1 MKKRMILFGFLSLI
15 LPSSLQAEA
24 KSVEELF
31 REASSAEL
39 QYASLRKPAE
49 EELVRRGGEAVPYL
63 VGKLGTRNARERHTL
78 ERVLRRIKGPA
89 VEPLIEALKTD
100 DPYTLRLGIRILG
113 LIGDKRALPSLLEFS
128 SYPDWRVR
136 SVVAF
141 ALGRIG
147 AREATPWLIS
157 ALGDSVDLVR
167 KSAAVSL
174 GELNDPRAT
183 TPLLKGLSDPFYA
196 VRYSS
201 ARALSKLGEAVID
214 SLLAILE
221 EPLGRRGYY
230 AIEVLGELG
239 DKRALNPLI
248 SLLQNEDWAIR
259 GFVAQAIGEIGG
271 GEAKEALSLA
281 KRREKHPFVL
291 RKIGE
296 GLQRLE
302 QGKASQGDE

>member
-1 MKKRMILFGFLSLI
+1 MKKGMILFGFLSLI

-63 VGKLGTRNARERHTL
+63 VGKLGTRDARERHTL
-78 ERVLRRIKGPA
+78 ERVLSQIKGPA

-128 SYPDWRVR
+128 SYPGWRVR

-183 TPLLKGLSDPFYA
+183 NPLLKGLSDPFYG
-196 VRYSS
+196 VRYSA
-201 ARALSKLGEAVID
+201 ARALSKLGEAVVD
-214 SLLAILE
+214 SLLAILQ
-221 EPLGRRGYY
+221 EPLGRYY

-239 DKRALNPLI
+239 DKRALNSLI
-248 SLLQNEDWAIR
+248 SLLQDEDWAIR
-259 GFVAQAIGEIGG
+259 AFVAQAIGEIGG

-281 KRREKHPFVL
+281 KRRERHPFVL
-291 RKIGE
+291 RKIRE

-302 QGKASQGDE
+302 QGKTGQGDE